1 MKNLNLSLA
10 FCFLVLAGL
19 LTSCSTNQF
28 VKRKN
33 HQPRVQVEALTPQP
47 QVETASIETNAT
59 AVNDTLPLKSK
70 KPATT
75 QLKSSTP
82 KKQTIAEKMVQAFI
96 PKKKTLFEPVF
107 HPQKRSLNKVKHTQ
121 MDGDQIT
128 GLVISLVALALAIT
142 ALLMIIGMV
151 HGNVWVYFVVGL
163 ILAIAA
169 IIMAF
174 IAKHLLPFRGI
185 SLGAGVL
192 AILAVVLL
200 IIFLILV
207 TVFSIVF

>member
-1 MKNLNLSLA
+1 MKNLNLSFTLPLLI
-10 FCFLVLAGL
+10 LVAL
-19 LTSCSTNQF
+19 LSSCSTNQF
-28 VKRKN
+28 VRRKN
-33 HQPRVQVEALTPQP
+33 HQPRIQVEASTPVP
-47 QVETASIETNAT
+47 SVETAYVENERSTI
-59 AVNDTLPLKSK
+59 NDTLPVKGK
-70 KPATT
+70 YPETQPVKTT
-75 QLKSSTP
+75 TK
-82 KKQTIAEKMVQAFI
+82 KKQTLVEKMVNAFL
-96 PKKKTLFEPVF
+96 PKKKSVFEPVF
-107 HPQKRSLNKVKHTQ
+107 HPQKRNLHKVKHTQ

-142 ALLMIIGMV
+142 SLFMIIGMA

-185 SLGAGVL
+185 SLAAGVL

-200 IIFLILV
+200 IIFLILI